1 MANSSHL
8 KKEVKVFL
16 VAFFVS
22 GGLYAALMSIWNF
35 KDEGEFS
42 LGEFLM
48 TFFLWGMF
56 QGFLFVWIFRRS
68 KKMDSNQTD
77 KEKNELE

>member
-1 MANSSHL
+1 MVTNFKL
-8 KKEVKVFL
+8 VKKEIKVFL

-48 TFFLWGMF
+48 TFFLWGIF

-68 KKMDSNQTD
+68 NKMDSNQTD
-77 KEKNELE
+77 KEKNE